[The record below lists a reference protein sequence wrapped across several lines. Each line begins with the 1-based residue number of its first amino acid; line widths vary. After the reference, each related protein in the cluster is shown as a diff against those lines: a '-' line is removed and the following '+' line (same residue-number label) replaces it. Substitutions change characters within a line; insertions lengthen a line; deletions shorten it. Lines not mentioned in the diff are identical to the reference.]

1 MTELYRRGGK
11 NASGG
16 LALLTRVRLRFKS
29 KTIVQDSLIVAT
41 VKKDFTES
49 LVWNG
54 TKKHRS

>member
-11 NASGG
+11 NASG
-16 LALLTRVRLRFKS
+16 LALLTRVRFKS

-54 TKKHRS
+54 TKKHRSGS